1 VKKITLNEKCSAA
14 EVCNDIVGLKCSQDG
29 VCKCAD
35 NAHWKDDKCGEF
47 IILVI
52 VLRIFYFN
60 IVLNSSRKR
69 SCAKVRKER
78 RMRRH

>member
-1 VKKITLNEKCSAA
+1 MKKITVNEKCSAA

>member
-1 VKKITLNEKCSAA
+1 VKKITVNEKCSAA